1 MQMPFDPATAILIE
15 YQIAEL
21 KKEFFGLSTNRDETN
36 SAILDAKNVE
46 PEIADE
52 LKRRIAD
59 LNRKMT
65 KIQNEIIKAQADL
78 FMIRRKKTP

>member
-1 MQMPFDPATAILIE
+1 MPYDPATAILIE

-21 KKEFFGLSTNRDETN
+21 KKEFFDLSTERDETN
-36 SAILDAKNVE
+36 SAILDVKNVE

-65 KIQNEIIKAQADL
+65 KIQNEIIKAQTDL